1 MGKIMSL
8 ILFIHQ
14 DAFKKGDVLKIVIDR
29 TFYEIKRQT
38 IRTFNALKARLKK
51 SSSFTEK
58 DIFILLAD
66 SRSRLTELISLV
78 DLFEGKCVILILSD
92 ESTATL
98 SMATQFFP
106 RFFTPVSE
114 TYGDLCDVL
123 NKMINQENKK
133 IESI

>member
-1 MGKIMSL
+1 MSF

-14 DAFKKGDVLKIVIDR
+14 DASEKGDALKTVIDR

-38 IRTFNALKARLKK
+38 IQTFNSLKARLKK
-51 SSSFTEK
+51 SSGFTGK

-66 SRSRLTELISLV
+66 SGSRLTELILLV
-78 DLFEGKCVILILSD
+78 DLFEGKCVILILPD
-92 ESTATL
+92 ESKTTL

-114 TYGDLCDVL
+114 TYSDLCDVL